1 MLMLFS
7 IFFQSVVMVGM
18 TTYSSEGD
26 DNALFLHQMIPH
38 HINAV
43 NMAKALFKTD
53 ALDCPDLLEE
63 SDDCTLST
71 ILWDIIG
78 NQNLQIQIMYQLLA
92 EQGDPKK
99 NDCVVDIHH
108 GTRLR

>member
-1 MLMLFS
+1 
-7 IFFQSVVMVGM
+7 MVGM
-18 TTYSSEGD
+18 TTYSSEG

-43 NMAKALFKTD
+43 NMAKALFKAD
-53 ALDCPDLLEE
+53 VLNCPDLLNNT
-63 SDDCTLST
+63 DDCRLST

-78 NQNLQIQIMYQLLA
+78 NQNLQIQTMYQLLA

-99 NDCVVDIHH
+99 NDCVVDIDH
-108 GTRLR
+108 GTRFR

>member
-1 MLMLFS
+1 
-7 IFFQSVVMVGM
+7 MVGM
-18 TTYSSEGD
+18 TTYSSEGE

-63 SDDCTLST
+63 SDDCTLSA